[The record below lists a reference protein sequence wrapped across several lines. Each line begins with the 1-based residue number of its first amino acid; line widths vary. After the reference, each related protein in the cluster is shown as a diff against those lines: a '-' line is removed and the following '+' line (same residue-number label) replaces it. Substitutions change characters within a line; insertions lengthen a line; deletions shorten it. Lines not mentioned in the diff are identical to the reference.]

1 MLLLL
6 KNLFLIKPKTPT
18 IPLGRWNI
26 VYCEKKINTKL
37 DLSNEDHCGS
47 CNQYTYMKNN
57 KENNKENK
65 KKINISELIFYEHI

>member
-6 KNLFLIKPKTPT
+6 RNLFLIKTKTPT

-26 VYCEKKINTKL
+26 VYCEKKINKKL

-47 CNQYTYMKNN
+47 CNQYNNYIKNN
-57 KENNKENK
+57 EENNKK

>member
-6 KNLFLIKPKTPT
+6 RNLFLIKTKTPT

-26 VYCEKKINTKL
+26 VYCEKKINKKL

-47 CNQYTYMKNN
+47 CNQYNNNNIKNN
-57 KENNKENK
+57 NK
-65 KKINISELIFYEHI
+65 KIKINEIIFYENM

>member
-1 MLLLL
+1 MLVRL
-6 KNLFLIKPKTPT
+6 KNLFLIKTKTPI

-26 VYCEKKINTKL
+26 VYCEKKINKKL

-47 CNQYTYMKNN
+47 CNQYNNYIKNNKNN
-57 KENNKENK
+57 KE